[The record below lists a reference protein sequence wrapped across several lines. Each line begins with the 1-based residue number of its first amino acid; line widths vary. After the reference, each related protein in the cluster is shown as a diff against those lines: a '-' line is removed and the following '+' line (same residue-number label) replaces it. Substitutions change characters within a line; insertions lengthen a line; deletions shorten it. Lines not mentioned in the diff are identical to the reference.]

1 MGQTEVAPTVPASAP
16 VSDGL
21 AAIELVGVN
30 KEFPSQTATVVAVK
44 DVDLEVA
51 SGEFF
56 SLLGPSGCGKTT
68 TLRMLAGFEEP
79 TSGRILLYGRDMVGV
94 PPYRRDVNMVFQH
107 YALFPH
113 MNVYDNI
120 AFGLRHKKVDKDEIR
135 RRVGEALSLVELEGR
150 ERRRPRQLSGGQQ
163 QRVALA
169 RALVNRPR
177 ALLLDEPLGA
187 LDLKLRRA
195 MQLELKRIQR
205 EVGIT
210 FVYVTHDQEEALT
223 MSDRLAVM
231 NGGRIEQLGAP
242 RDLYERPATRFVA
255 DFLGT
260 SNILSGRLERDG
272 ERWGLG
278 GLGPG
283 ERVLIDRADG
293 LVAGQEVEVVVRPEK
308 MALADAASE
317 PPARHS
323 ALRCKVEEIVYLGT
337 STSYSVVTDG
347 GATVSVYRQNV
358 AAAPGEEIAQGQVG
372 WLSWPPE
379 HSYVLGSTP
388 AAKEGTRS

>member
-1 MGQTEVAPTVPASAP
+1 MRQTEMAPDVPSRTTAT
-16 VSDGL
+16 GEL
-21 AAIELVGVN
+21 AAIELIGVN
-30 KEFPSQTATVVAVK
+30 KHFPAAGGGVVAVEN
-44 DVDLEVA
+44 VGLSIA
-51 SGEFF
+51 AGEFF

-113 MNVYDNI
+113 MSVYDNI
-120 AFGLRHKKVDKDEIR
+120 AFGLRHKKVAKDEIE
-135 RRVGEALSLVELEGR
+135 RRVTESLRLVELQGR

-231 NGGRIEQLGAP
+231 NAGRIEQLGTP
-242 RDLYERPATRFVA
+242 RELYERPANRFVA

-260 SNILSGRLERDG
+260 SNIIGGRLERR
-272 ERWGLG
+272 EEAWLLSGLG
-278 GLGPG
+278 QGQRVLLRPTDGVRPG
-283 ERVLIDRADG
+283 E
-293 LVAGQEVEVVVRPEK
+293 QVEIVVRPEK
-308 MALADAASE
+308 MALHSE
-317 PPARHS
+317 EAPPPTSHC
-323 ALRCKVEEIVYLGT
+323 ALRGTVTEVVYLGT
-337 STSYSVVTDG
+337 STTYGVRTDDGSQVV
-347 GATVSVYRQNV
+347 VYRQN
-358 AAAPGEEIAQGQVG
+358 AATEGGDDFAPGQVG
-372 WLSWPPE
+372 WLSWLPE
-379 HSYVLGSTP
+379 HSYVLGSVQ
-388 AAKEGTRS
+388 EGGGS

>member
-1 MGQTEVAPTVPASAP
+1 MGQTGQTGLAPTVSESAAAGGALP
-16 VSDGL
+16 
-21 AAIELVGVN
+21 AIELVGVN
-30 KEFPSQTATVVAVK
+30 KQFPSPGAAVVAVE
-44 DVDLEVA
+44 DMHLQVA
-51 SGEFF
+51 PGEFF

-79 TSGRILLYGRDMVGV
+79 SSGRILLYGRDMVGV

-113 MNVYDNI
+113 MSVHDNI
-120 AFGLRHKKVDKDEIR
+120 AFGLRYKKVPRDEIR
-135 RRVGEALSLVELEGR
+135 RRVAEALRLVE
-150 ERRRPRQLSGGQQ
+150 
-163 QRVALA
+163 LA

-231 NGGRIEQLGAP
+231 NAGRIEQLGTP
-242 RDLYERPATRFVA
+242 KDLYERPATRFVA

-260 SNILSGRLERDG
+260 SNILAGRLEPAGDG
-272 ERWGLG
+272 WALAGLG
-278 GLGPG
+278 AG
-283 ERVLIDRADG
+283 ERVLMRGTDG
-293 LVAGQEVEVVVRPEK
+293 LHAGQEVEIVVRPEK
-308 MALADAASE
+308 MALHAAGD
-317 PPARHS
+317 PPPDGQC
-323 ALRCKVEEIVYLGT
+323 ALRCTVAEMVYLGT

-347 GATVSVYRQNV
+347 GAQVSVYRQN
-358 AAAPGEEIAQGQVG
+358 AATVPGEEVAVGQVG
-372 WLSWPPE
+372 WLSWPSE
-379 HSYVLGSTP
+379 HSYVLGS
-388 AAKEGTRS
+388 ASAKEEAGS

>member
-1 MGQTEVAPTVPASAP
+1 MGQTELAPNVPTSPPASGALP
-16 VSDGL
+16 
-21 AAIELVGVN
+21 AIELVGVN
-30 KEFPSQTATVVAVK
+30 KRFPSGTTDVVAVE
-44 DVDLEVA
+44 DVELAVGA
-51 SGEFF
+51 GEFF

-79 TSGRILLYGRDMVGV
+79 TSGRILLYGNDMVGV

-113 MNVYDNI
+113 MSVHDNI
-120 AFGLRHKKVDKDEIR
+120 AFGLRHKKVAKDEIQ
-135 RRVGEALSLVELEGR
+135 RRVADALRLVELEGR
-150 ERRRPRQLSGGQQ
+150 EQRRPRQLSGGQQ

-231 NGGRIEQLGAP
+231 NAGRIEQLGTP
-242 RDLYERPATRFVA
+242 RELYERPATRFVA

-260 SNILSGRLERDG
+260 SNILGGRLEPTGDG
-272 ERWGLG
+272 WRLAGLG
-278 GLGPG
+278 AG
-283 ERVLIDRADG
+283 ERVLVRGDG
-293 LVAGQEVEVVVRPEK
+293 LRSGQEVEIVVRPEK
-308 MALADAASE
+308 MALHAAEE
-317 PPARHS
+317 PPPEGQC
-323 ALRCKVEEIVYLGT
+323 ALRCTVVEVVYLGT
-337 STSYSVVTDG
+337 STNYSVVTDG
-347 GATVSVYRQNV
+347 GTQVSVYRQN
-358 AAAPGEEIAQGQVG
+358 AATVPGEEVAVGEVG
-372 WLSWPPE
+372 WLRWPSE
-379 HSYVLGSTP
+379 HSFVLGS
-388 AAKEGTRS
+388 AGGAEEGAGS

>member
-1 MGQTEVAPTVPASAP
+1 MGQTEVAPSVPTSAPASGELP
-16 VSDGL
+16 
-21 AAIELVGVN
+21 AIELIEVN
-30 KEFPSQTATVVAVK
+30 KEFPSGTTSVVAVE
-44 DVDLEVA
+44 DMDLQVA
-51 SGEFF
+51 PGEFF

-79 TSGRILLYGRDMVGV
+79 SSGRILLYGADMVGV

-113 MNVYDNI
+113 MTVYDNI
-120 AFGLRHKKVDKDEIR
+120 AFGLRHKKVAKDEIR
-135 RRVGEALSLVELEGR
+135 RRVTEVLRLVELEGR
-150 ERRRPRQLSGGQQ
+150 EQRRPRQLSGGQQ

-231 NGGRIEQLGAP
+231 NAGRIEQLGTP

-260 SNILSGRLERDG
+260 SNILGGRLERAGDAW
-272 ERWGLG
+272 ELAGLG
-278 GLGPG
+278 AG
-283 ERVLIDRADG
+283 ERVLVRGTGG
-293 LVAGQEVEVVVRPEK
+293 LQVGQEVEIVVRPEK
-308 MALADAASE
+308 MALQSAGD
-317 PPARHS
+317 PPPDGQC
-323 ALRCKVEEIVYLGT
+323 ALRCTVAEVVYLGT

-347 GATVSVYRQNV
+347 GARVSVYRQN
-358 AAAPGEEIAQGQVG
+358 AATVPGEEVAVGQVG

-379 HSYVLGSTP
+379 HSYVLG
-388 AAKEGTRS
+388 AATA

>member
-1 MGQTEVAPTVPASAP
+1 
-16 VSDGL
+16 
-21 AAIELVGVN
+21 
-30 KEFPSQTATVVAVK
+30 
-44 DVDLEVA
+44 
-51 SGEFF
+51 
-56 SLLGPSGCGKTT
+56 
-68 TLRMLAGFEEP
+68 
-79 TSGRILLYGRDMVGV
+79 
-94 PPYRRDVNMVFQH
+94 
-107 YALFPH
+107 
-113 MNVYDNI
+113 
-120 AFGLRHKKVDKDEIR
+120 
-135 RRVGEALSLVELEGR
+135 
-150 ERRRPRQLSGGQQ
+150 
-163 QRVALA
+163 
-169 RALVNRPR
+169 
-177 ALLLDEPLGA
+177 
-187 LDLKLRRA
+187 
-195 MQLELKRIQR
+195 
-205 EVGIT
+205 
-210 FVYVTHDQEEALT
+210 

>member
-1 MGQTEVAPTVPASAP
+1 MGQTELAPNVPTRPPASGP
-16 VSDGL
+16 LS
-21 AAIELVGVN
+21 AIELVGVN
-30 KEFPSQTATVVAVK
+30 KRFPSGAAEVVAVE
-44 DVDLEVA
+44 DVDLAVGA
-51 SGEFF
+51 GEFF

-79 TSGRILLYGRDMVGV
+79 TSGRILLYGKDMVGV

-113 MNVYDNI
+113 MSVYDNI
-120 AFGLRHKKVDKDEIR
+120 AFGLRHKKVAKDEIQ
-135 RRVGEALSLVELEGR
+135 RRVAEALRLVELEGR
-150 ERRRPRQLSGGQQ
+150 EQRRPRQLSGGQQ

-231 NGGRIEQLGAP
+231 NAGRIEQLGTP
-242 RDLYERPATRFVA
+242 RELYERPATRFVA
-255 DFLGT
+255 NFLGT
-260 SNILSGRLERDG
+260 SNILGGRLEPAGD
-272 ERWGLG
+272 RWRLAGLG
-278 GLGPG
+278 AG
-283 ERVLIDRADG
+283 ERVLVHGDG
-293 LVAGQEVEVVVRPEK
+293 LRSGQEVEIVVRPEK
-308 MALADAASE
+308 MALHAVSE
-317 PPARHS
+317 PPPDGQC
-323 ALRCKVEEIVYLGT
+323 ALRCTVAEVVYLGT
-337 STSYSVVTDG
+337 STNYSVVTDG
-347 GATVSVYRQNV
+347 GTQVSVYRQN
-358 AAAPGEEIAQGQVG
+358 AAVVPGGELAVGQVG
-372 WLSWPPE
+372 WLSWPSE
-379 HSYVLGSTP
+379 HSYVLGST
-388 AAKEGTRS
+388 AGAEKGARS